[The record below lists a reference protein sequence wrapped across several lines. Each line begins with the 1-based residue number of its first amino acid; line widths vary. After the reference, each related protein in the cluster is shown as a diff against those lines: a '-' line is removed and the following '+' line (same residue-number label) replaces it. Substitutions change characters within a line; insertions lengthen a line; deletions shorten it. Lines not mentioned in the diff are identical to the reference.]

1 MTEQSDTTI
10 YHPFVSLYLGGKTVI
25 LNEVSYEFG
34 PFIDFLKMKF
44 YLKISTGLIIT
55 ALIVYWNPQPAASAA
70 ETNQSGTLAGI
81 TLSSKEITNGSLLLL
96 QIETRKLGPPVSNI
110 RLTFQKR
117 EYPVYLH
124 PVDPA
129 DNHFGL
135 IAIPF
140 RTAPGPAK
148 LVLSWTNAAGDH
160 SRTIPFRIVA
170 GKYKT
175 DELKVDSS
183 RVNPNKKNIERAQ
196 KEARKIKRI
205 YADGSIDRLWE
216 GDFQLPMT
224 SDITS
229 PFGNKRVFNGQLK
242 SFHNGVD
249 FRARSATPA
258 FAANSGVVKLAESLF
273 YSGNAVVIDHG
284 TGIFTIY
291 AHLSRIDVAAG
302 RHIEKGQ
309 RLGLTGATGRVSGPH
324 LHWGVKVRGVAVN
337 PLQLIEVMS
346 SLLPARG

>member
-1 MTEQSDTTI
+1 MMK
-10 YHPFVSLYLGGKTVI
+10 L
-25 LNEVSYEFG
+25 
-34 PFIDFLKMKF
+34 FLKT
-44 YLKISTGLIIT
+44 STGLVIT
-55 ALIVYWNPQPAASAA
+55 ALVLLCGLPTPAGSAQA
-70 ETNQSGTLAGI
+70 DESGPIAGI
-81 TLSSKEITNGSLLLL
+81 TLSSQEVTNGSPLLL
-96 QIETRKLGPPVSNI
+96 QIETRKLGLPIGNMRI
-110 RLTFQKR
+110 TFQQR
-117 EYPVYLH
+117 EYPLYPH
-124 PVDPA
+124 PVSPA
-129 DNHFGL
+129 DIHFGL

-160 SRTIPFRIVA
+160 RRTIPFRIVT

-183 RVNPNKKNIERAQ
+183 RVNPNQKNIERAQ

-205 YADGSIDRLWE
+205 YAEGSIARLWD

-249 FRARSATPA
+249 FRARSATPV
-258 FAANSGVVKLAESLF
+258 FAANSGVVKLAENLF

-324 LHWGVKVRGVAVN
+324 LHWGVKVNGVAVN
-337 PLQLIEVMS
+337 PMQLIDVMS
-346 SLLPARG
+346 SLLSARG

>member
-1 MTEQSDTTI
+1 MNFFRT
-10 YHPFVSLYLGGKTVI
+10 
-25 LNEVSYEFG
+25 G
-34 PFIDFLKMKF
+34 P
-44 YLKISTGLIIT
+44 GLIIT
-55 ALIVYWNPQPAASAA
+55 ALVIFCGLPTPAGSA
-70 ETNQSGTLAGI
+70 QSGSIAGI
-81 TLSSKEITNGSLLLL
+81 TLSSREVTNGSLLLL
-96 QIETRKLGPPVSNI
+96 QIDTRKLGPPVRDMRI
-110 RLTFQKR
+110 TFQQSV
-117 EYPVYLH
+117 YPVYAH
-124 PVDPA
+124 PVTPLDFR
-129 DNHFGL
+129 FGL

-148 LVLSWTNAAGDH
+148 LMLSWTNAAGDH

-196 KEARKIKRI
+196 REARKIKRV
-205 YADGSIDRLWE
+205 YAEGSIAQLWDGE
-216 GDFQLPMT
+216 FQLPMT

-249 FRARSATPA
+249 FRARSATPVY
-258 FAANSGVVKLAESLF
+258 AANSGVVKMAENLF

-291 AHLSRIDVAAG
+291 AHLSRIDVTAG
-302 RHIEKGQ
+302 QHIEKGQ

-324 LHWGVKVRGVAVN
+324 LHWGVKVKGVAVN
-337 PLQLIEVMS
+337 PMQLIQLMS
-346 SLLPARG
+346 SLLPAHR

>member
-1 MTEQSDTTI
+1 MNFFRT
-10 YHPFVSLYLGGKTVI
+10 G
-25 LNEVSYEFG
+25 
-34 PFIDFLKMKF
+34 
-44 YLKISTGLIIT
+44 TGLIIT
-55 ALIVYWNPQPAASAA
+55 TLLIFCGLPTPAGLA
-70 ETNQSGTLAGI
+70 QSGSIAGI
-81 TLSSKEITNGSLLLL
+81 TLSSREVTNGSLLLL
-96 QIETRKLGPPVSNI
+96 QIHSRKLGPPVRDMRI
-110 RLTFQKR
+110 TFQQSV
-117 EYPVYLH
+117 YPVYAH
-124 PVDPA
+124 PVNPA
-129 DNHFGL
+129 DTLFGL

-140 RTAPGPAK
+140 RTAPRPAK
-148 LVLSWTNAAGDH
+148 LMLSWTNAAGDH

-196 KEARKIKRI
+196 KEARKIKRV
-205 YADGSIDRLWE
+205 YAEGSIARLWDGE
-216 GDFQLPMT
+216 FQLPMT

-249 FRARSATPA
+249 FRARSATPVY
-258 FAANSGVVKLAESLF
+258 AANSGVVKMAENLF

-291 AHLSRIDVAAG
+291 AHLSGIDVTAG
-302 RHIEKGQ
+302 QLVEKGQ

-324 LHWGVKVRGVAVN
+324 LHWGVKVKGVAVN
-337 PLQLIEVMS
+337 PMQLIQLMS
-346 SLLPARG
+346 SLLLAHS

>member
-1 MTEQSDTTI
+1 M
-10 YHPFVSLYLGGKTVI
+10 
-25 LNEVSYEFG
+25 
-34 PFIDFLKMKF
+34 
-44 YLKISTGLIIT
+44 GLVIT
-55 ALIVYWNPQPAASAA
+55 ALLFSCGPPKPISAA
-70 ETNQSGTLAGI
+70 QSNQSDSLSGI
-81 TLSSKEITNGSLLLL
+81 TLSAKDVTNGSLLLL
-96 QIETRKLGPPVSNI
+96 QIESHKLDPPVRDM
-110 RLTFQKR
+110 RLAFQQR
-117 EYPVYLH
+117 HYPVYPH
-124 PVDPA
+124 PVASTDS
-129 DNHFGL
+129 HFGL

-140 RTAPGPAK
+140 HTGPGLAK
-148 LVLSWTNAAGDH
+148 LVLSWTNAAGNH
-160 SRTIPFRIVA
+160 RRTIPFRIVA
-170 GKYKT
+170 GTYKT
-175 DELKVDSS
+175 DELKVASS

-205 YADGSIDRLWE
+205 YADGSIDRLWK

-242 SFHNGVD
+242 SFHNGID
-249 FRARSATPA
+249 FRARSATPV

>member
-1 MTEQSDTTI
+1 MK
-10 YHPFVSLYLGGKTVI
+10 F
-25 LNEVSYEFG
+25 
-34 PFIDFLKMKF
+34 FLKTS
-44 YLKISTGLIIT
+44 IGLIIT
-55 ALIVYWNPQPAASAA
+55 ALLIFGNLHPSVHATEPG
-70 ETNQSGTLAGI
+70 QSDPLSGI
-81 TLSSKEITNGSLLLL
+81 TLSSQEVTNGSPLLL
-96 QIETRKLGPPVSNI
+96 QIETRKLHPPVRNL
-110 RLTFQKR
+110 RLTFQQR
-117 EYPVYLH
+117 EYPVYPH
-124 PVDPA
+124 PVTPA
-129 DNHFGL
+129 ENHFGL
-135 IAIPF
+135 IPIPF
-140 RTAPGPAK
+140 RTAPGPAN
-148 LVLSWTNAAGDH
+148 LVLAWTNGTGDH
-160 SRTIPFRIVA
+160 SRRIPFRIVA

-196 KEARKIKRI
+196 KEARKIKRV
-205 YADGSIDRLWE
+205 YAEGSIDRLWE
-216 GDFQLPMT
+216 GNFQLPMT

-249 FRARSATPA
+249 FRARSATPV

-302 RHIEKGQ
+302 RYIEKGQ

-324 LHWGVKVRGVAVN
+324 LHWGVKVNGVAVN
-337 PLQLIEVMS
+337 PMQLIELMS
-346 SLLPARG
+346 SLVSAPG

>member
-1 MTEQSDTTI
+1 MNFFRT
-10 YHPFVSLYLGGKTVI
+10 G
-25 LNEVSYEFG
+25 
-34 PFIDFLKMKF
+34 
-44 YLKISTGLIIT
+44 TGLIIT
-55 ALIVYWNPQPAASAA
+55 ALVIFCGLPTPAGSA
-70 ETNQSGTLAGI
+70 QSGSIAGI
-81 TLSSKEITNGSLLLL
+81 ALSSREVTNGSLLLM
-96 QIETRKLGPPVSNI
+96 QIDTRKLGPPVRDMRI
-110 RLTFQKR
+110 TFQQSV
-117 EYPVYLH
+117 YPVYAH
-124 PVDPA
+124 PVTPLDFR
-129 DNHFGL
+129 FGL

-196 KEARKIKRI
+196 KEARKIKRV
-205 YADGSIDRLWE
+205 YAEGSIARLWDGE
-216 GDFQLPMT
+216 FQLPMT

-249 FRARSATPA
+249 FRARSATPVY
-258 FAANSGVVKLAESLF
+258 AANSGVVKMAENLF

-291 AHLSRIDVAAG
+291 AHLSRIDVTAG
-302 RHIEKGQ
+302 QLVEKGQ

-324 LHWGVKVRGVAVN
+324 LHWGVKVKGIAVN
-337 PLQLIEVMS
+337 PMQLIQLMS
-346 SLLPARG
+346 SLLLAHR

>member
-1 MTEQSDTTI
+1 M
-10 YHPFVSLYLGGKTVI
+10 
-25 LNEVSYEFG
+25 
-34 PFIDFLKMKF
+34 
-44 YLKISTGLIIT
+44 GLVKT
-55 ALIVYWNPQPAASAA
+55 ALVLFCGLPTPAMSAQTDA
-70 ETNQSGTLAGI
+70 HGSIAGI
-81 TLSSKEITNGSLLLL
+81 TLSSQEVTNGSLLLL
-96 QIETRKLGPPVSNI
+96 QIENRKLGPAAGNLRI
-110 RLTFQKR
+110 TFQQR
-117 EYPVYLH
+117 EYPVYPH
-124 PVDPA
+124 PVSPA
-129 DNHFGL
+129 DKHFGL

-148 LVLSWTNAAGDH
+148 LVLSWTNATGDH
-160 SRTIPFRIVA
+160 GRKIPFRIVT

-183 RVNPNKKNIERAQ
+183 RVNPNQKNIERAQ

-205 YADGSIDRLWE
+205 YAEGSIVRLWE

-229 PFGNKRVFNGQLK
+229 PFGNKRVFNGRLK

-249 FRARSATPA
+249 FRARSAIPV
-258 FAANSGVVKLAESLF
+258 FAANSGVVKLAENLF

-302 RHIEKGQ
+302 QRIEKGEH
-309 RLGLTGATGRVSGPH
+309 LGLTGASGRVSGPH
-324 LHWGVKVRGVAVN
+324 LHWGVKVNGVAVN
-337 PLQLIEVMS
+337 PMQLIEVMS

>member
-249 FRARSATPA
+249 FRARSATPV

>member
-196 KEARKIKRI
+196 KEARKINRI

-249 FRARSATPA
+249 FRARSATPV

-324 LHWGVKVRGVAVN
+324 LHWGVKVNGAAVN
-337 PLQLIEVMS
+337 PIHFIDVMASLIREQ
-346 SLLPARG
+346 R

>member
-1 MTEQSDTTI
+1 
-10 YHPFVSLYLGGKTVI
+10 
-25 LNEVSYEFG
+25 
-34 PFIDFLKMKF
+34 MKF
-44 YLKISTGLIIT
+44 FLETSTSLVIT
-55 ALIVYWNPQPAASAA
+55 ALVVFCGLPTPVSAA
-70 ETNQSGTLAGI
+70 QSGQSGPVAGI
-81 TLSSKEITNGSLLLL
+81 TLSAQEVANGSLLLL
-96 QIETRKLGPPVSNI
+96 QIETRKLSPPVSNI
-110 RLTFQKR
+110 RLTFQQR
-117 EYPVYLH
+117 EYPVYPH
-124 PVDPA
+124 PVTPA

-140 RTAPGPAK
+140 LTAPGPAK

-160 SRTIPFRIVA
+160 SPTIPFRIVA

-205 YADGSIDRLWE
+205 YADGSIDRLWK

-249 FRARSATPA
+249 FRARSATPV

>member
-1 MTEQSDTTI
+1 M
-10 YHPFVSLYLGGKTVI
+10 
-25 LNEVSYEFG
+25 G
-34 PFIDFLKMKF
+34 PVLA
-44 YLKISTGLIIT
+44 
-55 ALIVYWNPQPAASAA
+55 ALIFFCCLPTPVSA
-70 ETNQSGTLAGI
+70 TQSGQPDPMAGI
-81 TLSSKEITNGSLLLL
+81 TLSSQEAVNGSLLLL
-96 QIETRKLGPPVSNI
+96 QIETRKLGPPVRDM
-110 RLTFQKR
+110 RLTYLQR
-117 EYPVYLH
+117 EYAVYPH
-124 PVDPA
+124 PLTPEG
-129 DNHFGL
+129 NHFGL
-135 IAIPF
+135 IPIPF
-140 RTAPGPAK
+140 RAAPGPAA
-148 LVLSWTNAAGDH
+148 LVLTWTNAAGDH
-160 SRTIPFRIVA
+160 LQKIPFRIVA

-205 YADGSIDRLWE
+205 YAGGSIEQLWE

-249 FRARSATPA
+249 FRARTANPV
-258 FAANSGVVKLAESLF
+258 FAANSGVVKLAENLF

-291 AHLSRIDVAAG
+291 AHLSRIDVTAG
-302 RHIEKGQ
+302 QYIEKRQ

-324 LHWGVKVRGVAVN
+324 LHWGVKVNGVAVN
-337 PLQLIEVMS
+337 PMQLIEVLS

>member
-1 MTEQSDTTI
+1 MNVFR
-10 YHPFVSLYLGGKTVI
+10 PG
-25 LNEVSYEFG
+25 
-34 PFIDFLKMKF
+34 
-44 YLKISTGLIIT
+44 TGLIIT
-55 ALIVYWNPQPAASAA
+55 ALVIFCGLPTPAGSA
-70 ETNQSGTLAGI
+70 QSGSIAGI
-81 TLSSKEITNGSLLLL
+81 TLSSQEVTNGSLLLL
-96 QIETRKLGPPVSNI
+96 QIDTRKLGPPVRDMRI
-110 RLTFQKR
+110 TFQQSV
-117 EYPVYLH
+117 YPVYAH
-124 PVDPA
+124 PVNPEDTL
-129 DNHFGL
+129 FGL

-148 LVLSWTNAAGDH
+148 LMLSWTNAAGDH

-196 KEARKIKRI
+196 KEARKIKRV
-205 YADGSIDRLWE
+205 YAEGSIARLWDGE
-216 GDFQLPMT
+216 FQLPMT

-249 FRARSATPA
+249 FRARSATPVY
-258 FAANSGVVKLAESLF
+258 AANSGVVKMAENLF

-291 AHLSRIDVAAG
+291 AHLSRIDVTAG
-302 RHIEKGQ
+302 QLVEKGQ

-324 LHWGVKVRGVAVN
+324 LHWGVKVKGVAVN
-337 PLQLIEVMS
+337 PMQLIQLMS
-346 SLLPARG
+346 SLLPAHR

>member
-1 MTEQSDTTI
+1 MT
-10 YHPFVSLYLGGKTVI
+10 F
-25 LNEVSYEFG
+25 
-34 PFIDFLKMKF
+34 FLKT
-44 YLKISTGLIIT
+44 STGLVIA
-55 ALIVYWNPQPAASAA
+55 ALSLFCGLPAPASAA
-70 ETNQSGTLAGI
+70 QTGQPGLIAGI
-81 TLSSKEITNGSLLLL
+81 TLSSEQVTNGSLLLL
-96 QIETRKLGPPVSNI
+96 QIETRKLSPPVRDM
-110 RLTFQKR
+110 RLTFQQH
-117 EYPVYLH
+117 EYPVYPH
-124 PVDPA
+124 PVTPT

-175 DELKVDSS
+175 DELKVESS
-183 RVNPNKKNIERAQ
+183 RVNPNKKNVERAQ
-196 KEARKIKRI
+196 KEAGKIKRV
-205 YADGSIDRLWE
+205 YDEGSIDRLWD

-249 FRARSATPA
+249 FRARSATPV
-258 FAANSGVVKLAESLF
+258 FAANSGVVKLAENLF

-337 PLQLIEVMS
+337 PMQLIEVMS
-346 SLLPARG
+346 SLLPAHG

>member
-1 MTEQSDTTI
+1 
-10 YHPFVSLYLGGKTVI
+10 LY
-25 LNEVSYEFG
+25 
-34 PFIDFLKMKF
+34 IDELK
-44 YLKISTGLIIT
+44 LSTGLIIT
-55 ALIVYWNPQPAASAA
+55 ALIIYWNPQPVANAA
-70 ETNQSGTLAGI
+70 ETNQSDPVAGI
-81 TLSSKEITNGSLLLL
+81 ALSSQEVTNGSLLLL
-96 QIETRKLGPPVSNI
+96 QIETRKLGALVRDI
-110 RLTFQKR
+110 RITFQR
-117 EYPVYLH
+117 SVYPVYPH
-124 PVDPA
+124 PVTPA
-129 DNHFGL
+129 DKHFGL

-140 RTAPGPAK
+140 RTALGPAK
-148 LVLSWTNAAGDH
+148 LTLRWTNTAGDH
-160 SRTIPFRIVA
+160 SRTIPFTIAA

-205 YADGSIDRLWE
+205 YADGSIDRLWK

-242 SFHNGVD
+242 SYHNGVD
-249 FRARSATPA
+249 FRARTPKPV
-258 FAANSGVVKLAESLF
+258 FASNSGVVKLAESLF

-291 AHLSRIDVAAG
+291 AHLSRIDVIAG
-302 RHIEKGQ
+302 RYVEKGQ

-324 LHWGVKVRGVAVN
+324 LHWGVKVKGLAVN
-337 PLQLIEVMS
+337 PLQLIQLMS
-346 SLLPARG
+346 SLLSEHG

>member
-1 MTEQSDTTI
+1 
-10 YHPFVSLYLGGKTVI
+10 
-25 LNEVSYEFG
+25 
-34 PFIDFLKMKF
+34 MKF
-44 YLKISTGLIIT
+44 FRKTSTGLIIT
-55 ALIVYWNPQPAASAA
+55 ALVIFCGLPTPAGSAQP
-70 ETNQSGTLAGI
+70 GPIAGI
-81 TLSSKEITNGSLLLL
+81 ILSSQEVTNGSLLLL
-96 QIETRKLGPPVSNI
+96 QIDTRKLGPPVRDMRI
-110 RLTFQKR
+110 IFQQSV
-117 EYPVYLH
+117 YPVYAH
-124 PVDPA
+124 PVSPA
-129 DNHFGL
+129 DILFGL

-148 LVLSWTNAAGDH
+148 LALSWTNTTGDH
-160 SRTIPFRIVA
+160 NRTIPFKVIA

-183 RVNPNKKNIERAQ
+183 RVNPNKKNIKRAQ

-205 YADGSIDRLWE
+205 YAEGSIARLWD

-249 FRARSATPA
+249 FRARSAIPVFT
-258 FAANSGVVKLAESLF
+258 ANSGVVKLAENLF

-291 AHLSRIDVAAG
+291 AHLSRIDVSAG
-302 RHIEKGQ
+302 RHVEKGQ
-309 RLGLTGATGRVSGPH
+309 RIGLTGATGRVSGPH
-324 LHWGVKVRGVAVN
+324 LHWGVKVKGVAVN
-337 PLQLIEVMS
+337 PMQLIQLMS
-346 SLLPARG
+346 SLLPEHG

>member
-1 MTEQSDTTI
+1 
-10 YHPFVSLYLGGKTVI
+10 
-25 LNEVSYEFG
+25 
-34 PFIDFLKMKF
+34 MKF
-44 YLKISTGLIIT
+44 FCTGTGLIIT
-55 ALIVYWNPQPAASAA
+55 ALVIFCGLPMPAGSA
-70 ETNQSGTLAGI
+70 QSGSIAGI
-81 TLSSKEITNGSLLLL
+81 TLSSQEVTNGSLLLL
-96 QIETRKLGPPVSNI
+96 QIDTRKLSPPVRDMRI
-110 RLTFQKR
+110 TFQQSV
-117 EYPVYLH
+117 YPVYAH
-124 PVDPA
+124 PANPA
-129 DNHFGL
+129 DTLFGL

-205 YADGSIDRLWE
+205 YAASSIARLWD
-216 GDFQLPMT
+216 GNFQLPMT

-249 FRARSATPA
+249 FRARSATPVY
-258 FAANSGVVKLAESLF
+258 AANSGVVKMAENLF

-291 AHLSRIDVAAG
+291 AHLSRIDVTAG
-302 RHIEKGQ
+302 QHVEKGQ

-324 LHWGVKVRGVAVN
+324 LHWGVKVKGAAVN
-337 PLQLIEVMS
+337 PMQLIQLMS
-346 SLLPARG
+346 SLLPAHR